1 MIVGLLLFLIFA
13 LVFTTIQTL
22 LLRKEGKEGS
32 DSKTYAKEQLE
43 NLKERRTL
51 KEFVLR
57 KQIKLKKYGADIFVR
72 DGILVSQWYL
82 YKALF
87 ASVAGVITFVLSVK
101 VFHADAG
108 YIITAAVTA
117 FAWFF
122 LDLYLSMENKQSNE
136 AMMPDIC
143 EMSRSVLYGKR
154 GGQYIIDAI
163 KDACIVVENKRLKM
177 GMIKLRSNLDAGRN
191 LEESLNEFEMSFT
204 TPEIASFCT
213 VIKSLQT
220 TGHVEEALKT
230 LENNIERGQ
239 AGVNKRKCIVLENKT
254 MVYVLLIA
262 FDLLIMILYCI
273 IMKLLDMQI
282 AF

>member
-22 LLRKEGKEGS
+22 LLRKQGS

-43 NLKERRTL
+43 KLK
-51 KEFVLR
+51 KGSHFQEFVLR

-87 ASVAGVITFVLSVK
+87 ASVVGVITFVLSVK

-177 GMIKLRSNLDAGRN
+177 GMIKLRSNLDAGRS

>member
-22 LLRKEGKEGS
+22 LLRKEGS

-43 NLKERRTL
+43 NLKKGRRFQ
-51 KEFVLR
+51 EFVLR
-57 KQIKLKKYGADIFVR
+57 KQINLKKYGADIFVR

-177 GMIKLRSNLDAGRN
+177 GMIKLRSNLDAGRS

>member
-22 LLRKEGKEGS
+22 LLRKQGS
-32 DSKTYAKEQLE
+32 DSKTYSKEQLE
-43 NLKERRTL
+43 NLKKGRHFQ
-51 KEFVLR
+51 EFVLR

-122 LDLYLSMENKQSNE
+122 LDLYLSLENKQSNE

>member
-22 LLRKEGKEGS
+22 LLRKEGS
-32 DSKTYAKEQLE
+32 DSKTYAKEQLD
-43 NLKERRTL
+43 NLKKGRHFQ
-51 KEFVLR
+51 EFVLR

-101 VFHADAG
+101 VFHTDAG

-122 LDLYLSMENKQSNE
+122 LDLYLSLENKQSNE

>member
-22 LLRKEGKEGS
+22 LLRKQGS

-43 NLKERRTL
+43 NLKKSRHFQ
-51 KEFVLR
+51 EFVLR

-122 LDLYLSMENKQSNE
+122 LDLYLSLENKQSNE

-143 EMSRSVLYGKR
+143 EMSRSVLYGKG

>member
-22 LLRKEGKEGS
+22 LLRKEGS

-43 NLKERRTL
+43 NLKKGRHFQ
-51 KEFVLR
+51 EFVLR

-87 ASVAGVITFVLSVK
+87 ASAAGVITFVLSVK

-122 LDLYLSMENKQSNE
+122 LDLYLSLENKQSNE

>member
-13 LVFTTIQTL
+13 LIFTMLQSL
-22 LLRKEGKEGS
+22 LLRKQGT
-32 DSKTYAKEQLE
+32 DSKTFAKEQLE
-43 NLKERRTL
+43 NLKKGRHFQ
-51 KEFVLR
+51 EFVLR

>member
-22 LLRKEGKEGS
+22 LLRKEGS

-43 NLKERRTL
+43 NLKKGRHFQ
-51 KEFVLR
+51 EFVLR

-122 LDLYLSMENKQSNE
+122 LDLYLSLENKQSNE

-177 GMIKLRSNLDAGRN
+177 GMIKLRSNLDAGRS

>member
-13 LVFTTIQTL
+13 LVFTTTQTL
-22 LLRKEGKEGS
+22 LLRKEGA

-43 NLKERRTL
+43 NLKKGRHFQ
-51 KEFVLR
+51 EFVLR

-122 LDLYLSMENKQSNE
+122 LDLYLSLENKQSNE

>member
-22 LLRKEGKEGS
+22 LLRKEGS

-43 NLKERRTL
+43 NLKKGRHFQ
-51 KEFVLR
+51 EFVLR

-87 ASVAGVITFVLSVK
+87 ASVAGVITFLLSVK

-122 LDLYLSMENKQSNE
+122 LDLYLSLENKQSNE

-177 GMIKLRSNLDAGRN
+177 GMIKLRSNLDAGRS
-191 LEESLNEFEMSFT
+191 LEESLNEFEMCFT

>member
-13 LVFTTIQTL
+13 LVFTMIQSL
-22 LLRKEGKEGS
+22 LLRKQGT

-43 NLKERRTL
+43 NLKKGRHFQ
-51 KEFVLR
+51 EFVLR

-87 ASVAGVITFVLSVK
+87 ATIAGVITFVLSVK
-101 VFHADAG
+101 VFQADAG
-108 YIITAAVTA
+108 YFITAAVIVL
-117 FAWFF
+117 AWFF
-122 LDLYLSMENKQSNE
+122 LDIYLSMENKQSNE

-177 GMIKLRSNLDAGRN
+177 GMIKLRSNLDAGRS

>member
-22 LLRKEGKEGS
+22 LLRKEGS
-32 DSKTYAKEQLE
+32 DSKTYAKEQLD
-43 NLKERRTL
+43 NLKKGRHFQ
-51 KEFVLR
+51 EFVLR

-108 YIITAAVTA
+108 YIITVAVTA

-122 LDLYLSMENKQSNE
+122 LDLYLSLENKQSNE

>member
-22 LLRKEGKEGS
+22 LLRKEGS
-32 DSKTYAKEQLE
+32 DSKTYAKEQLD
-43 NLKERRTL
+43 NLKKGRHFQ
-51 KEFVLR
+51 EFVLR

-87 ASVAGVITFVLSVK
+87 ASVAGVITFLLSVK

-122 LDLYLSMENKQSNE
+122 LDLYLSLENKQSNE

>member
-22 LLRKEGKEGS
+22 LLRKQGS

-43 NLKERRTL
+43 NLKKGRHFQ
-51 KEFVLR
+51 EFVLR

-177 GMIKLRSNLDAGRN
+177 GMIKLRSNLDAGRS

-239 AGVNKRKCIVLENKT
+239 AGVSKRKCIVLENKA

>member
-22 LLRKEGKEGS
+22 LLRKQGS

-43 NLKERRTL
+43 NLKKGRHFQ
-51 KEFVLR
+51 EFVLR

-72 DGILVSQWYL
+72 DGILISQWYL

>member
-13 LVFTTIQTL
+13 LVFTTIQTF
-22 LLRKEGKEGS
+22 LLRKEGT

-43 NLKERRTL
+43 NLKKGRHFQ
-51 KEFVLR
+51 EFVLR

-108 YIITAAVTA
+108 YVIIAAVTA

>member
-13 LVFTTIQTL
+13 LVFTMIQTL
-22 LLRKEGKEGS
+22 LLRKEGT

-43 NLKERRTL
+43 NLKKGRHFQ
-51 KEFVLR
+51 EFVLR

-177 GMIKLRSNLDAGRN
+177 GMIKLRSNLDAGRS

>member
-1 MIVGLLLFLIFA
+1 MIVGLLLFIIFA
-13 LVFTTIQTL
+13 LIFTMIQSVI
-22 LLRKEGKEGS
+22 LRKEGKDVKG
-32 DSKTYAKEQLE
+32 YAKEGLE
-43 NLKERRTL
+43 
-51 KEFVLR
+51 
-57 KQIKLKKYGADIFVR
+57 KLKKGRKFQEFVYGKQLRLKKMGADIFIR
-72 DGILVSQWYL
+72 DGILLSQWYL
-82 YKALF
+82 YKAIF
-87 ASVAGVITFVLSVK
+87 AAVIGVITFILSVK
-101 VFHADAG
+101 VFHAGAG
-108 YIITAAVTA
+108 PFITVVVTVLS
-117 FAWFF
+117 WFF
-122 LDLYLSMENKQSNE
+122 LDIYLSIQNKNSNE

-163 KDACIVVENKRLKM
+163 KDSVMVVENKRLKM
-177 GMIKLRSNLDAGRN
+177 AMIKLRSNLDAGRS
-191 LEESLNEFEMSFT
+191 LDESLSEFETSFT

-220 TGHVEEALKT
+220 TGQVEEALKT
-230 LENNIERGQ
+230 LENNIERTQ

-254 MVYVLLIA
+254 MVYVLMIA

>member
-22 LLRKEGKEGS
+22 LLRKEGL

-43 NLKERRTL
+43 NLKNGRHFQ
-51 KEFVLR
+51 EFVLR

-82 YKALF
+82 YKALL

-108 YIITAAVTA
+108 YIITAAVAA

>member
-22 LLRKEGKEGS
+22 LLRKEGS
-32 DSKTYAKEQLE
+32 DSKTYAKEQLD
-43 NLKERRTL
+43 NLKKGRHFQ
-51 KEFVLR
+51 EFVLR

-108 YIITAAVTA
+108 YIITAAVTV

-177 GMIKLRSNLDAGRN
+177 GMIKLRSNLDAGRS

>member
-22 LLRKEGKEGS
+22 LLRKDGS

-43 NLKERRTL
+43 NLKKGRHFQ
-51 KEFVLR
+51 EFVLR

>member
-22 LLRKEGKEGS
+22 LLRKEGT

-43 NLKERRTL
+43 NLKKGRHFQ
-51 KEFVLR
+51 EFVLR

-87 ASVAGVITFVLSVK
+87 ASVSVVITFVLSVK

-122 LDLYLSMENKQSNE
+122 LDLYLSLENKQSNE

-177 GMIKLRSNLDAGRN
+177 GMIKLRSNLDAGRS

>member
-1 MIVGLLLFLIFA
+1 MLQVGLLIFWAEKIFRVDKGYLIIA
-13 LVFTTIQTL
+13 
-22 LLRKEGKEGS
+22 GM
-32 DSKTYAKEQLE
+32 
-43 NLKERRTL
+43 
-51 KEFVLR
+51 
-57 KQIKLKKYGADIFVR
+57 
-72 DGILVSQWYL
+72 
-82 YKALF
+82 
-87 ASVAGVITFVLSVK
+87 VAV
-101 VFHADAG
+101 
-108 YIITAAVTA
+108 
-117 FAWFF
+117 AWFF
-122 LDLYLSMENKQSNE
+122 LDIYLSVENRQSNE
-136 AMMPDIC
+136 IMMADIC

-163 KDACIVVENKRLKM
+163 RDAVLVVENKRLKM
-177 GMIKLRSNLDAGRN
+177 GMIKLRSNLDAGRS
-191 LEESLNEFEMSFT
+191 LEDSLNEFEMSFT

-254 MVYVLLIA
+254 MVYVLLVA
-262 FDLLIMILYCI
+262 FDLLLMILYCI

>member
-13 LVFTTIQTL
+13 LFFTTIQTL
-22 LLRKEGKEGS
+22 LLRKEGT

-43 NLKERRTL
+43 NLKKGRHFQ
-51 KEFVLR
+51 EFVLR

-101 VFHADAG
+101 AFHADAG

-122 LDLYLSMENKQSNE
+122 LDLYLSLENKQSNE

-177 GMIKLRSNLDAGRN
+177 GMIKLRSNLDAGRS

>member
-22 LLRKEGKEGS
+22 LLRKEGM

-43 NLKERRTL
+43 NLKKGRHFQ
-51 KEFVLR
+51 EFVLR

>member
-22 LLRKEGKEGS
+22 LLRKEGS
-32 DSKTYAKEQLE
+32 DSKTYAKEQLD
-43 NLKERRTL
+43 NLKKGRHFQ
-51 KEFVLR
+51 EFVLR

>member
-22 LLRKEGKEGS
+22 LLRKEGT

-43 NLKERRTL
+43 NLKKGRHFQ
-51 KEFVLR
+51 EFVLR

-117 FAWFF
+117 FAWLF

>member
-22 LLRKEGKEGS
+22 LLRKEGT

-43 NLKERRTL
+43 NLKKGRHFQ
-51 KEFVLR
+51 EFVLR

-87 ASVAGVITFVLSVK
+87 ASVAGVIIFVLSVK

>member
-1 MIVGLLLFLIFA
+1 MIVGVLLFCIFA
-13 LVFTTIQTL
+13 LLFTMIQSL
-22 LLRKEGKEGS
+22 FLRRQGTDAKS
-32 DSKTYAKEQLE
+32 FAKEQLE
-43 NLKERRTL
+43 NIK
-51 KEFVLR
+51 KGKVFQEFMLR
-57 KQIKLKKYGADIFVR
+57 KQVKLKKSGADIFIR

-82 YKALF
+82 YKLLF
-87 ASVAGVITFVLSVK
+87 AVVAGGITYLLAVK
-101 VFHADAG
+101 VFHAGAG
-108 YIITAAVTA
+108 LFITAVVTL
-117 FAWFF
+117 FFWFF
-122 LDLYLSMENKQSNE
+122 LDLYLSMENKQSND
-136 AMMPDIC
+136 AMMADIC

-163 KDACIVVENKRLKM
+163 RDAVIVVENKRLKM
-177 GMIKLRSNLDAGRN
+177 GMIKLRSNLDAGRS

-239 AGVNKRKCIVLENKT
+239 AGVNKRRCIVLENKT
-254 MVYVLLIA
+254 MVYVLLVA

>member
-177 GMIKLRSNLDAGRN
+177 GMIKLRSNLDAGRS